1 MTRPRIVWI
10 VLLFLLTGASTQVAQ
25 GQCNKKLS
33 ELPPAA
39 ELLGFRLG
47 MTKDEVK
54 AKVPQ
59 VQFGHT
65 DSFGVSKTT
74 INPYFDP
81 RIDKTKFEGVRS
93 ISLDLLDDHLTSL
106 WIGFDE
112 TFKVQAIDEFVKL
125 VADSLKVPGTWS
137 NWRSRGQQLRCADF
151 QLIVTSVAGGPSLRV
166 LDVGAEDVVAARRQA
181 KEELDSAA
189 ETTGDEAAQITGDKE
204 AKVYYTASCPPQ
216 KEIKETNKVA
226 FKTAEEAEKAG
237 FKLARGCH

>member
-10 VLLFLLTGASTQVAQ
+10 VLLFSVATTQVAH
-25 GQCNKKLS
+25 GQCTKKLS

-65 DSFGVSKTT
+65 DPFGVSKTT

-81 RIDKTKFEGVRS
+81 RIDKTKFESVRS

-106 WIGFDE
+106 WIGYDE
-112 TFKVQAIDEFVKL
+112 TFKVQAIDAFVKL

-151 QLIVTSVAGGPSLRV
+151 QLIVTSVAGGPSLRL
-166 LDVGAEDVVAARRQA
+166 LDVGAEDVVAGRRQA
-181 KEELDSAA
+181 KEELDSAT
-189 ETTGDEAAQITGDKE
+189 ETTGDESAQVTGDKE

>member
-1 MTRPRIVWI
+1 MTSPRIVWI
-10 VLLFLLTGASTQVAQ
+10 VFLFLIAGATTPVAQ
-25 GQCNKKLS
+25 GQCNKKLT
-33 ELPPAA
+33 ELPAAA
-39 ELLGFRLG
+39 ELLGFRIG
-47 MTKDEVK
+47 MTRDEVK

-65 DSFGVSKTT
+65 DHFGVSKTT

-81 RIDKTKFEGVRS
+81 RIDKTKFESVRS
-93 ISLDLLDDHLTSL
+93 ISLDMLDDHLTSL

-112 TFKVQAIDEFVKL
+112 TFKVQAPDEFVKL
-125 VADSLKVPGTWS
+125 VSDSLKVPGTWS
-137 NWRSRGQQLRCADF
+137 SWRGRGQQLRCADF
-151 QLIVTSVAGGPSLRV
+151 QLVVTSVAGGPSLRI
-166 LDVGAEDVVAARRQA
+166 LDVGAGDVVAARRHA

-189 ETTGDEAAQITGDKE
+189 ETTGDEAAQVTGDKE
-204 AKVYYTASCPPQ
+204 AKVYYTASCPLQ